1 MDRVSFSCSWCKGTG
16 WIVASH
22 KTKPGLFGFKC
33 SCSLGDRY
41 SSKIP
46 VWSSGYS
53 QDFIPDAEGI
63 APPMVFKR
71 EEPKKEV
78 KPIKVDFRAKA
89 SGDHDWD
96 DEEVPF

>member
-22 KTKPGLFGFKC
+22 KTKPGLFGFRC

-78 KPIKVDFRAKA
+78 KPMKVDFRAKA